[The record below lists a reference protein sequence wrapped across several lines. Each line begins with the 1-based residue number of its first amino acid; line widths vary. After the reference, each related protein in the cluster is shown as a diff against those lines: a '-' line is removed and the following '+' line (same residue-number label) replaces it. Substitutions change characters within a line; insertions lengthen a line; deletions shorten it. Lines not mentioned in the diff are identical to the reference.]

1 MSRAALEL
9 IEREHRLDR
18 VADRYAAAI
27 EELAGGGAVEVQVL
41 REVARAALEV
51 GIEPGD
57 PEAKVLAGR
66 LREIGL
72 GD

>member
-1 MSRAALEL
+1 MSDAALAL
-9 IEREHRLDR
+9 VEREHRLDR

-27 EELAGGGAVEVQVL
+27 EELAGGGAVHGQVL
-41 REVARAALEV
+41 REVAEAAAAV
-51 GIEPGD
+51 GIREGD
-57 PEAKVLAGR
+57 PEAALLAGR